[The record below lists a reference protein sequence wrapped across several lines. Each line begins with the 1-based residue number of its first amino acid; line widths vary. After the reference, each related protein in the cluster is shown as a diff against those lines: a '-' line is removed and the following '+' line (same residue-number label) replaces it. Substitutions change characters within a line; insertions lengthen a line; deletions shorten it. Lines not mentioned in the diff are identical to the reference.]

1 MENMSNKL
9 MDAAKALVDALN
21 EEMEQRELRMKSEI
35 ESLKEEIS
43 LLSTR
48 LGLKE
53 EELAQA
59 RLAVEAATLKAAE
72 EEAAR
77 KAAEE
82 EAARKAAEEETA
94 RRAAEEEAARKAA
107 EEEAARKAAEEEAAR
122 KAAEEEAARK
132 AAEEEA
138 ARKAA
143 EEEAARRTAEEEAAR
158 KAAEEEAAKAPAI
171 IFEPIE
177 EEAESADSKPL
188 FAPAEAKKPVAPAPE
203 PVMETI
209 DGNQYEPLF
218 TPEDHNSTSSE
229 VSPENGES
237 SHPAKVQQPSLFDY
251 LGSTQKT
258 TTLADKIGYKRP
270 NIEEQLESKVAQKKV
285 DDLRQ
290 IININDKFSFMN
302 ELFHNNMKAYTD
314 FLLKLNSLTS
324 REEGLQAVAEVA
336 EKYNWDDSSL
346 AVRTF
351 YKYFDRKF

>member
-94 RRAAEEEAARKAA
+94 RRAA